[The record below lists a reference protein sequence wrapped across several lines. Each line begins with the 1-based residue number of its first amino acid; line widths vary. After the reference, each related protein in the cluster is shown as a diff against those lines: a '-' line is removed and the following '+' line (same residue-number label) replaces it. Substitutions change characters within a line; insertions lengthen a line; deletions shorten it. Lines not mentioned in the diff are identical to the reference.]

1 VVVGHALIA
10 HRQGESEIVG
20 RDAGSGAVKLTVRL
34 SDGEKFVGMALEQDR
49 LFYVVQSSAGGRRT
63 SYTVAV
69 DATGRELW
77 RTPSPGSLGAPAA
90 RGGLVAVPFAYQN
103 VSLLDARD
111 GKEVGRVRATDEQIS
126 FVRALPGGL
135 FYGGGK
141 GVYLLDE
148 KSAEGSKKGSTYA
161 EANLGGEQIRIF
173 YHWDGYQLAQSD
185 YSAFDRN
192 RLLWR
197 AEPRGGSIGFSDDL
211 AILHSYR
218 YFFAFDAKAGRIRW
232 AYSHPRVDV
241 VASEDV
247 GPAVVFVSADGDL
260 GTLDT
265 KSGRAY
271 VAQKTGLK
279 VLGATFDAE
288 GLSAGAPTDG
298 AAQPDPLATTLEQII
313 WDPDA
318 RFTAVKVFATSAL
331 GELPGIEASKAL
343 LKIVRAE
350 SGVARAVQKKA
361 SDRLIERKD
370 KEAAPLYLEALK
382 VHFDYLEDRH
392 PQGVGV
398 MARAAAAI
406 GLKDAVPELA
416 AHLADHETPQP
427 ALKDLAASLAS
438 LGGPVAIRALREFLL
453 AYRSDPMFLTDPA
466 ALTIAA
472 EGLIKL
478 GGDGRRT
485 VAYVAEEVRTLAP
498 VAQQLKKALEV
509 SPPTKSPPK
518 DKAKSAANSGANSGD

>member
-1 VVVGHALIA
+1 
-10 HRQGESEIVG
+10 
-20 RDAGSGAVKLTVRL
+20 
-34 SDGEKFVGMALEQDR
+34 
-49 LFYVVQSSAGGRRT
+49 
-63 SYTVAV
+63 
-69 DATGRELW
+69 
-77 RTPSPGSLGAPAA
+77 
-90 RGGLVAVPFAYQN
+90 VPFAYQN
-103 VSLLDARD
+103 VSLLDGKD

-161 EANLGGEQIRIF
+161 EANLGGEQIRVF

-197 AEPRGGSIGFSDDL
+197 GEPRAGRIGFADDT
-211 AILHSYR
+211 AVLHSYR
-218 YFFAFDAKAGRIRW
+218 YFFAFDTTAGRIRW

-247 GPAVVFVSADGDL
+247 GPTVVFVSADGDV
-260 GTLDT
+260 GTIDI
-265 KSGRAY
+265 KNGRSRI
-271 VAQKTGLK
+271 AQKTGLK

-288 GLSAGAPTDG
+288 GFVGGGPADG
-298 AAQPDPLATTLEQII
+298 VQESESLVGTLDQII

-331 GELPGIEASKAL
+331 GDLPGLEASKAL

-350 SGVARAVQKKA
+350 VGIARAVQKKA
-361 SDRLIERKD
+361 SERLIDRKD
-370 KEAAPLYLEALK
+370 KEAGPLYLEALK
-382 VHFDYLEDRH
+382 MHYDYLEDRH
-392 PQGVGV
+392 PQGVGT
-398 MARAAAAI
+398 MAKAVAAI
-406 GLKDAVPELA
+406 GLKEAVPELA

-427 ALKDLAASLAS
+427 ALKDLVASLAS
-438 LGGPVAIRALREFLL
+438 LGGPVALRALREFLL
-453 AYRSDPMFLTDPA
+453 AYRSDPVFLADPA

-472 EGLIKL
+472 DGLIKL

-485 VAYVAEEVRTLAP
+485 VAYVAEEVRTLPP
-498 VAQQLKKALEV
+498 VAEQLKKALEAA
-509 SPPTKSPPK
+509 SKPNP
-518 DKAKSAANSGANSGD
+518 SAAAPE